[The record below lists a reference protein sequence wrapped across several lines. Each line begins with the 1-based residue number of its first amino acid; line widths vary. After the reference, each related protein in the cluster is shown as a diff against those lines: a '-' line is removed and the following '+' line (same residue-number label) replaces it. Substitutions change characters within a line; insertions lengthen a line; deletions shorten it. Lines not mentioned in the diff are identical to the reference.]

1 MIRIAING
9 FGRIGRTF
17 FRKLIT
23 QNDIELVG
31 INDLTAPSTLAH
43 LLKYDSIHG
52 RFPQEISYTEHSIIV
67 NGKEIPVSAIKAP
80 ELLPWKALN
89 VDLVIEST
97 GHFTE
102 AEKAALHIKAGA
114 KKVIISAPGTGNLKT
129 IVPGVN
135 HSILT
140 DADLVVSCASCTTN
154 NAAPMVKL
162 IDENFGIQSAYLT
175 TVHAYTGDQNLHDSP
190 HKDLRRA
197 RAAAHSIIPTSTGAA
212 KAIAEVFTHLSGKIG
227 GAGIRVPVIDGSLT
241 DMVCT
246 VSKST
251 TVEEVNAIFK
261 KAAANEL
268 KGILEYTE
276 EPLVSIDIIGN
287 NNSCV
292 FDSQLT
298 SVLGDGKLVKI
309 VGWYDNESGY
319 STRLVDLARM
329 MIKK

>member
-52 RFPQEISYTEHSIIV
+52 KFPQEISYTEHSIIV

-135 HSILT
+135 HDILT
-140 DADLVVSCASCTTN
+140 DDDLVVSCASCTTN

-162 IDENFGIQSAYLT
+162 IDENFEIQSAYLT

-276 EPLVSIDIIGN
+276 EPLVSVDIIGN

>member
-52 RFPQEISYTEHSIIV
+52 KFPQEISYTEHSIIV

-135 HSILT
+135 HGILT
-140 DADLVVSCASCTTN
+140 DDDLVVSCASCTTN

-162 IDENFGIQSAYLT
+162 IDENFKIQSA
-175 TVHAYTGDQNLHDSP
+175 
-190 HKDLRRA
+190 
-197 RAAAHSIIPTSTGAA
+197 
-212 KAIAEVFTHLSGKIG
+212 
-227 GAGIRVPVIDGSLT
+227 
-241 DMVCT
+241 
-246 VSKST
+246 
-251 TVEEVNAIFK
+251 
-261 KAAANEL
+261 
-268 KGILEYTE
+268 
-276 EPLVSIDIIGN
+276 
-287 NNSCV
+287 
-292 FDSQLT
+292 
-298 SVLGDGKLVKI
+298 
-309 VGWYDNESGY
+309 
-319 STRLVDLARM
+319 
-329 MIKK
+329 

>member
-52 RFPQEISYTEHSIIV
+52 RFPQEISFTEHSIIV
-67 NGKEIPVSAIKAP
+67 NGKEIPVSAIKEP

-97 GHFTE
+97 GHFTK
-102 AEKAALHIKAGA
+102 AEKAELHIKAGA

-197 RAAAHSIIPTSTGAA
+197 RAAAHSIIPTTTGAA

-246 VSKST
+246 VSKAT

-276 EPLVSIDIIGN
+276 EPLVSVDIIGN